1 MKDKTY
7 DILNKIQRWLPL
19 VGVLYLTICNIW
31 HLPYG
36 DEVNQTIVAVA
47 TFLAGTL
54 EIANSVYLINEKK
67 RSDLIGASVEVEL
80 PIIDFDAES
89 ESDLDE

>member
-1 MKDKTY
+1 MSDKFY
-7 DILNKIQRWLPL
+7 DVLNKVQRWLPL
-19 VGVLYLTICNIW
+19 VGILYLTLCNIW

-54 EIANSVYLINEKK
+54 EIANTVYLLNEKK
-67 RSDLIGASVEVEL
+67 KTDIVDNLLNQSTFLDFGDVEG
-80 PIIDFDAES
+80 D
-89 ESDLDE
+89 DLDE